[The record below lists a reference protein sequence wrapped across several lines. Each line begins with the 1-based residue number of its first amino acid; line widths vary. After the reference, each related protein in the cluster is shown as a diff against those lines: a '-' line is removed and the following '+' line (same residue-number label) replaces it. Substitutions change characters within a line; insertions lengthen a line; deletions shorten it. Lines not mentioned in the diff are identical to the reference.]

1 MKLKHSLVA
10 LAAAAIAGSAMAAP
24 TITNPNGTFS
34 FSGLDY
40 SATGQGLVSGYDI
53 LNTTAAGTVDNFT
66 LKFQANATGIINA
79 NGININPALIP
90 GLNTA
95 YEYTI
100 FATVNETATCIATGA
115 AANQQCGIASLNIVN
130 GTYTVYYD
138 TNPGTFA
145 NYGTGTGFTNGVVLF
160 SGTFT
165 AGQPILALQ
174 GPSNPGNLSLGTTF
188 FGNVSSTNLTFI
200 NPALTATSASTTLQF
215 GNTQTNGFIPPTSF
229 NGVAVGALNNT
240 NFFFQA
246 DANQTVLAVPEPGAL
261 ALFSLGLTG
270 LGLVSRRRRSK
281 KV

>member
-1 MKLKHSLVA
+1 MKLKHSLIA

-24 TITNPNGTFS
+24 TITNSNGTFS

-40 SATGQGLVSGYDI
+40 SAVGQGLVSGFDI
-53 LNTTAAGTVDNFT
+53 LNTTAAGTVDPFT

-79 NGININPALIP
+79 NGINISPALVP
-90 GLNTA
+90 GLNTT

-100 FATVNETATCIATGA
+100 FATVNETATCIATGP

-138 TNPGTFA
+138 TNPLTFA
-145 NYGTGTGFTNGVVLF
+145 NYSTGTGFTNGAVLF
-160 SGTFT
+160 SGTFST
-165 AGQPILALQ
+165 GQPILALQ

-188 FGNVSSTNLTFI
+188 FGNVTTTNLTFI
-200 NPALTATSASTTLQF
+200 NPALTTTSASTTLQF
-215 GNTQTNGFIPPTSF
+215 GNTQSNGFIPPTSF
-229 NGVAVGALNNT
+229 NGVAVGPTTNS

-246 DANQTVLAVPEPGAL
+246 DANQTVQAIPEPGSL
-261 ALFSLGLTG
+261 ALFSLAVAG
-270 LGLVSRRRRSK
+270 LGLVSRRRSK